1 MDQQQQPCIKHKR
14 KQCPQ
19 KSDVVHW
26 ITEVHFQKLETNDET
41 ICSVF
46 VFKLM
51 LHNTHTPSHPTD
63 GMKDFELYKCN
74 RAPSTC
80 VPEVQ
85 TIL

>member
-46 VFKLM
+46 VYKLM
-51 LHNTHTPSHPTD
+51 LHNTHTPSIASHRWN
-63 GMKDFELYKCN
+63 ERLQI
-74 RAPSTC
+74 
-80 VPEVQ
+80 VQ
-85 TIL
+85 V